1 MIVYVNNILIMSESA
16 DVVQN
21 HITATVTILEW
32 LSFIINMMKSVLCP
46 TQQLEFLG
54 LQVSTVN
61 LHLRL
66 PRKKMLICVEALQL
80 L

>member
-1 MIVYVNNILIMSESA
+1 MSESA
-16 DVVQN
+16 D
-21 HITATVTILEW
+21 ITATVTILEG

-54 LQVSTVN
+54 LQVSTVD

-66 PRKKMLICVEALQL
+66 PREKMQICVKALQL